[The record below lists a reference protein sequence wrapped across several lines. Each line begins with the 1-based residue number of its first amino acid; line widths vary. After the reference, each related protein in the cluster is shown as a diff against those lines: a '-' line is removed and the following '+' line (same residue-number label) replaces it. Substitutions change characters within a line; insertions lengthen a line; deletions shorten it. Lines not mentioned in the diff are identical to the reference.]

1 MPTNSLRNNPVIKR
15 LQSLQINR
23 YRHGLGGMQPLNT
36 INYRDREEFYPDSP
50 IPKYSKDP
58 MPGTALPGQTRTVLD
73 DLLDLL
79 RIKKKAP
86 LRKHR
91 LNRKGYQDRYKG
103 LI

>member
-1 MPTNSLRNNPVIKR
+1 MPTNSLKDNPAIKR
-15 LQSLQINR
+15 RLALQIL
-23 YRHGLGGMQPLNT
+23 RHRNGLGGMQPLNT
-36 INYRDREEFYPDSP
+36 INYRDRAEFYPDSP

-58 MPGTALPGQTRTVLD
+58 MPGTYLPGQTRTVLD

-86 LRKHR
+86 LRKQH
-91 LNRKGYQDRYKG
+91 LNIKGYQDRYKG